1 MSLSAKDK
9 SLVTAFWNKMA
20 PKASEMGGDSLT
32 RMLAAYPQT
41 KVYFTRFTDLG
52 PNSPQVK
59 KHGARMM
66 NAVGDAVSK
75 IDDLVGGLAELGELH
90 ALKLR
95 LDPANHKTLF
105 HNMMTVMAVY
115 FPMTSLQR
123 CTSPWTSSC
132 SRSPW
137 LCPRNTD
144 KSRGGGHPASS
155 YPQPA

>member
-105 HNMMTVMAVY
+105 HNMMLVMAVY
-115 FPMTSLQR
+115 FPNDFTPEVHVSMDKFLQQVALALSEKYR
-123 CTSPWTSSC
+123 
-132 SRSPW
+132 
-137 LCPRNTD
+137 
-144 KSRGGGHPASS
+144 
-155 YPQPA
+155 